1 MFSANRF
8 YKIITQ
14 ISCNQNIQIA
24 IRKSL
29 VIKWW
34 EGDKKDTCKKRFF
47 FYSAAK
53 IKLSRRS
60 LKSKTNTFTSSTWG
74 GLPLY
79 LIIYQF
85 MNLLG
90 KLLHR
95 VYLKNLLRKLLHRDW
110 SLSDS
115 KINISLKSR
124 CLFIPSSDPFEND
137 RKKL

>member
-14 ISCNQNIQIA
+14 ISCNQNIQTA

-34 EGDKKDTCKKRFF
+34 EGDKKDTCKQRF

-53 IKLSRRS
+53 IKWSKRS

-79 LIIYQF
+79 LIIYQS

-95 VYLKNLLRKLLHRDW
+95 VYLKNLLSKLLHRDS

-124 CLFIPSSDPFEND
+124 CLFIPSADPFEND